1 MFKIKQSLAPHGAK
15 TKEQKKESKETRP
28 PVVVVLGHVDHG
40 KSTLLEA
47 IREDLRITAKESG
60 GITQHIGAYTAEYQ
74 GKGITFLDTPGH
86 EAFSAMRSRGAHV
99 ADIGILV
106 VAADEGVK
114 PQTKEALKAAQEA
127 GLSLIVALN
136 KIDRPGADPNRIK
149 GELAAEGVVA
159 ESLGGTVPV
168 VETSATQKKGITELL
183 DTILLVAEVAQ
194 LKANT
199 ESPCKG
205 IVIEN
210 TKHSQKGLRVTLLVK
225 EGILHVGDVVGTENA
240 LGKVRSME
248 DFLGKSLMDAFPSVP
263 VVVSG
268 FEDSPAVGEEF
279 RVFATKEE
287 AELLL
292 KGKEIKQREERDE
305 EEKRFLLV
313 LKADVS
319 GSLEAVEHMLSV
331 IPFEGT
337 RVSVIKAEVGDIT
350 EGDVKF
356 AKSTRSRILGF
367 KVKVPASVAQLAERE
382 KVSIETFDVI
392 YNLQERVAHFV
403 EGVKEPE
410 REEIGSLRVLA
421 IFSKEKGTRQI
432 IGGQVTEGEAY
443 RGIFDLVKQGEVAAQ
458 GRVVNLQENK
468 KDASRV
474 SKGKE
479 AGLMVECEV
488 EIQEGDTL
496 KFFRKEKQKEE

>member
-1 MFKIKQSLAPHGAK
+1 MVKKIFAPHGAK
-15 TKEQKKESKETRP
+15 AKEQKKEGRETRP

-47 IREDLRITAKESG
+47 IRKDLRITAKESG

-86 EAFSAMRSRGAHV
+86 EAFSAMRSRGARV

-136 KIDRPGADPNRIK
+136 KIDRPGADPGRIK
-149 GELAAEGVVA
+149 GELAKEGVVA
-159 ESLGGTVPV
+159 ESLGGRVPF
-168 VETSATQKKGITELL
+168 VETSATQNKGIAELL

-199 ESPCKG
+199 ENPCKG
-205 IVIEN
+205 IVIEA

-225 EGILHVGDVVGTENA
+225 EGILHAGDVVGTESA
-240 LGKVRSME
+240 LGRVRSM
-248 DFLGKSLMDAFPSVP
+248 DNFLGKTVIEASPSTP

-268 FEDSPAVGEEF
+268 FEESPAIGEEF
-279 RVFATKEE
+279 LVFATKEE
-287 AELLL
+287 AELLV
-292 KGKEIKQREERDE
+292 KGKEMKQREERDE
-305 EEKRFLLV
+305 EEKKFFLL

-319 GSLEAVEHMLSV
+319 GSLEAVEHMLSA

-337 RVSVIKAEVGDIT
+337 RISIIKAEVGDIT

-367 KVKVPASVAQLAERE
+367 RVKIPTSVAQLAERE
-382 KVSIETFDVI
+382 RVSIETFDVI
-392 YNLQERVAHFV
+392 YDLQERVRHLV

-432 IGGQVTEGEAY
+432 IGGKVTEGEAY
-443 RGIFDLVKQGEVAAQ
+443 RGVFDLVKQGEVAAQ

-479 AGLMVECEV
+479 AGLMVECSI

-496 KFFRKEKQKEE
+496 KFFRKTETKVN